1 MEMNKKMSI
10 IKFGKGGGE
19 KREIFVMNIWCLY
32 LKENR
37 KFFILSIVSEVLFL
51 YLFRVVY
58 LNFEYYSIEKVEGVS
73 EVGFKGIC
81 KRKILLLFVIFF
93 IGKYVNKVGLIL
105 YLD

>member
-1 MEMNKKMSI
+1 MTI
-10 IKFGKGGGE
+10 IKFGKGGGK
-19 KREIFVMNIWCLY
+19 KRGIFVMNIWCLY

-37 KFFILSIVSEVLFL
+37 KFFILSIVSEILFL